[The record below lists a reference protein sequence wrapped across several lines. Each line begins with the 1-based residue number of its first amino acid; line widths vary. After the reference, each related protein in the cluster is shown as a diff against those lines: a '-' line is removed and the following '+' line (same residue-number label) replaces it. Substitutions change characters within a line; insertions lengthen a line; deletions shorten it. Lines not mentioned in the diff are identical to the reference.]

1 MPGLDRRPEAAAVPV
16 CHNQRTM
23 MEEKVYRQIVDQVF
37 HQIDAAFESADPDA
51 AECTVSQ
58 GTLTI
63 LYQGK
68 LRFILSPQTPV
79 RQIWAAFKDQA
90 WHFDRDPQTGR
101 WLDDRGR
108 GIELFGLVEST
119 TREAAGEVV
128 SIGA

>member
-1 MPGLDRRPEAAAVPV
+1 MI
-16 CHNQRTM
+16 
-23 MEEKVYRQIVDQVF
+23 EEKIYRQLVDQAF
-37 HQIDAAFESADPDA
+37 HQIDAAFERVDPDL

-63 LYQGK
+63 LYHGK

-90 WHFDRDPQTGR
+90 WHFDRDPQGR

-108 GIELFGLVEST
+108 NIELYALIERT
-119 TREAAGEVV
+119 TQDTTAQPITIPRDP
-128 SIGA
+128 